1 VGGRENARGYGKGWL
16 GAVNLTGSE
25 ASMHSLGRIAPMGAT
40 LLDWGVA
47 RLRLA
52 MLAGSVEHVRM
63 TLHRLT

>member
-1 VGGRENARGYGKGWL
+1 MR
-16 GAVNLTGSE
+16 
-25 ASMHSLGRIAPMGAT
+25 SLGRIAPMGAT